1 MTWSENRK
9 LKEVGQSHY
18 EDVGQ
23 SHTGNIGNPKF
34 MAPEVANFEKYS
46 TKADINIFS
55 LGMIYNNY
63 LILIVMKTGLIENYI
78 KVIIELIN
86 IFCILYFWKY
96 Q

>member
-46 TKADINIFS
+46 TKADIYS
-55 LGMIYNNY
+55 LEV
-63 LILIVMKTGLIENYI
+63 ILQQLFDFDCYEDRSYWK
-78 KVIIELIN
+78 
-86 IFCILYFWKY
+86 LY
-96 Q
+96 